1 MRYPVEIQ
9 ARGRLKGIDRFKS
22 HGHKFAVIRD
32 LYGLSYQDTIDI
44 NAMWTLEEAHSHIHN
59 GNYRKASRSLGNLYR
74 YLLQTNRDDFDPNF
88 DKDTDDQPRKESAM
102 NLNNAALLIRD
113 DITTGTVVFDDPNI
127 NGGLDLSNSK
137 RYTYLIHN
145 SMTLE
150 QGQPVVV
157 HARDTLVTAWFVEYH
172 DEPKID
178 PQGNDRLK
186 WIVQPVDPGLIR
198 IEAEKTKQLAAK
210 LKVQQ
215 ARSVR
220 EQILSQFNVSSA
232 QELLEG

>member
-1 MRYPVEIQ
+1 
-9 ARGRLKGIDRFKS
+9 
-22 HGHKFAVIRD
+22 
-32 LYGLSYQDTIDI
+32 
-44 NAMWTLEEAHSHIHN
+44 
-59 GNYRKASRSLGNLYR
+59 
-74 YLLQTNRDDFDPNF
+74 
-88 DKDTDDQPRKESAM
+88 M

-113 DITTGTVVFDDPNI
+113 DITTGTVVFDDPNKPDSDP
-127 NGGLDLSNSK
+127 NPK
-137 RYTYLIHN
+137 VYTYLIHN

-150 QGQPVVV
+150 KNQPVVV

-186 WIVQPVDPGLIR
+186 WIVQPVDPGPIR